1 MDATGFNKVSCFPT
15 QSSTTGLQLSDQI
28 FLSLVLGYIS
38 RPSNRIKYQITL
50 ERMTSSLIG
59 LVVDLARIKHLDA
72 INYIKLSDDM

>member
-59 LVVDLARIKHLDA
+59 LVVDLAKIKHLDA

>member
-15 QSSTTGLQLSDQI
+15 QSSTTDLQLSDQI

-59 LVVDLARIKHLDA
+59 LVVDLAKIKHLDA